1 MRKLY
6 FLLCFSVCIFSLSDL
21 KSQCSNGRYY
31 DKIFTPKIN
40 SGILFGNAMKFDS
53 TYVDLK
59 MDIYEPQGDNF
70 AHRPLMVLAFPG
82 SFTAGIRQS
91 PDITQLCD
99 NFSRR
104 GYVCATIDYRLGF
117 EGGSDSDTNQFKALM
132 RGVQDMKAAVR
143 FFYKDAQT
151 TNTWRIDTGQI
162 FIGGSSAG
170 AFISLNYAYGKEDTL
185 SRSEP
190 AWARPA
196 LAALGGPEG
205 NSGNPSYSSKVK
217 GVIDLCGGIADTVWM
232 MPGDP
237 ILVGVHGTADSTVTC
252 YFDSV
257 YASTHPESLLFG
269 GGDIRNRLNHVSI
282 PNHIYLF
289 QGADHVPYILPIPF
303 LPPASNYM
311 DSTVWIVRDFL
322 YQHVICDSALVSGIE
337 NVGNEISVSVFPN
350 PSEDA
355 ITLSSNQE
363 KDLVATIFSVE
374 GKVLRK
380 EIIAANSTQTIFKQE
395 LGAGVYFVRISD
407 LQNSSYKVERIV
419 FY

>member
-1 MRKLY
+1 MKKLLPVFIVCLS
-6 FLLCFSVCIFSLSDL
+6 FLFISDL
-21 KSQCSNGRYY
+21 QSQCSNGRYY
-31 DKIFTPKIN
+31 NKIFSPKIN
-40 SGILFGNAMKFDS
+40 SGVTFGNAMKFDS
-53 TYVDLK
+53 TYTDLK

-82 SFTAGIRQS
+82 SFTAGLRQS

-117 EGGSDSDTNQFKALM
+117 EDGSDSDTNQFKALM

-185 SRSEP
+185 SRYEP
-190 AWARPA
+190 PWARPA
-196 LAALGGPEG
+196 LAALGGSEG
-205 NSGNPSYSSKVK
+205 NSGNPGYSSKVK
-217 GVIDLCGGIADTVWM
+217 GVIDLCGGIADTVWI

-269 GGDIRNRLNHVSI
+269 GGDIMNRLNHVSI
-282 PNHIYLF
+282 PNSIYLF

-311 DSTVWIVRDFL
+311 DSTVWVVRDFL
-322 YQHVICDSALVSGIE
+322 YQYVICDSTLVLGIE
-337 NVGNEISVSVFPN
+337 DVKENISISVFPN
-350 PSEDA
+350 PADDV
-355 ITLSSNQE
+355 INISSHHNS
-363 KDLVATIFSVE
+363 DLTAKIFSVE
-374 GKVLRK
+374 GRLLQKKL
-380 EIIAANSTQTIFKQE
+380 ITSSSIQTISKHE
-395 LGAGVYFVRISD
+395 LGVGTYLLQISD
-407 LQNSSYKVERIV
+407 LKNSVRKVERIV